1 MDLFADAPLTLP
13 DADLRYLPHW
23 LDAPLA
29 SAWLLRLEQETP
41 WEQPILRIHG
51 EEHPT
56 PRLVAWYGDP
66 DAAYRYSG
74 QVHRPL
80 PWTALLG
87 EIRERVERE
96 VGQRLNGVLL
106 NYYRDGQDSMGWHS
120 DDEPELRRDPL
131 VASLSLGGSRRFDLR
146 RKGQTRIAH
155 SLELTHGSLLVM
167 RGATQH
173 HWQHQVAKT
182 RRSCMPRLNLT
193 FRLVYPSHERR
204 RQGDRPQRRARQ
216 AHPRRAREAPAG
228 GPQGLRTG
236 VAAGQAAEEA
246 ERQAE
251 EALKPPPPRSP
262 AAHSCGQ
269 RAAIG
274 QVFPGYLRRP
284 TAFSLLRNLTWVSV
298 MHLAEKARPGD

>member
-66 DAAYRYSG
+66 EAAYRYSG

-96 VGQRLNGVLL
+96 IGQRVNGVLL

-146 RKGQTRIAH
+146 RKARPASPFPGTDP
-155 SLELTHGSLLVM
+155 
-167 RGATQH
+167 
-173 HWQHQVAKT
+173 WQ
-182 RRSCMPRLNLT
+182 
-193 FRLVYPSHERR
+193 
-204 RQGDRPQRRARQ
+204 
-216 AHPRRAREAPAG
+216 PAG
-228 GPQGLRTG
+228 HARRNPASLATSGGEDPPLLHAPFEPDLPPG
-236 VAAGQAAEEA
+236 VSPAMNDDDKVIDLSA
-246 ERQAE
+246 ERDKRIHDVHEKRLQEVRKAFE
-251 EALKPPPPRSP
+251 QVLPLGKPRKKPKGKPKKR
-262 AAHSCGQ
+262 
-269 RAAIG
+269 
-274 QVFPGYLRRP
+274 
-284 TAFSLLRNLTWVSV
+284 
-298 MHLAEKARPGD
+298 